1 MCWNTSS
8 GQVLV
13 LGELSS
19 STNFDYQP
27 SSYIFNFELCW
38 MNIYIRNLL
47 NGVEELELDAVAV
60 TLVTDVALVFRDQI
74 VRDYTD
80 KPWPH
85 STRMIILL
93 QPWATRPCAQSLSA
107 TSSCVKCQRTEE
119 YSSLW
124 LFFKLR
130 PVLRIDMFRRGMWAW
145 VQPQWYSQVDC
156 CVIGRLFK
164 LT

>member
-1 MCWNTSS
+1 
-8 GQVLV
+8 
-13 LGELSS
+13 
-19 STNFDYQP
+19 
-27 SSYIFNFELCW
+27 

-93 QPWATRPCAQSLSA
+93 VLQHCHERHDH
-107 TSSCVKCQRTEE
+107 
-119 YSSLW
+119 
-124 LFFKLR
+124 
-130 PVLRIDMFRRGMWAW
+130 VLRVF
-145 VQPQWYSQVDC
+145 PQRQAA
-156 CVIGRLFK
+156 
-164 LT
+164 

>member
-1 MCWNTSS
+1 M
-8 GQVLV
+8 
-13 LGELSS
+13 
-19 STNFDYQP
+19 
-27 SSYIFNFELCW
+27 CW

-93 QPWATRPCAQSLSA
+93 QHCHERHDH
-107 TSSCVKCQRTEE
+107 
-119 YSSLW
+119 
-124 LFFKLR
+124 
-130 PVLRIDMFRRGMWAW
+130 VLRVF
-145 VQPQWYSQVDC
+145 PQRQAASSVREQKSILRFGCSSSYIRFCALICSGGACEPGSSHSGIV
-156 CVIGRLFK
+156 K
-164 LT
+164 LTVA